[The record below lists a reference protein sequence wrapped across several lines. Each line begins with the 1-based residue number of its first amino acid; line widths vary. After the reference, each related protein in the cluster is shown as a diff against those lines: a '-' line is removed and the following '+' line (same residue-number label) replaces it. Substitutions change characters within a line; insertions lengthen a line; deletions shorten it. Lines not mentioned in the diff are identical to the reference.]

1 MGRYLW
7 ILENTF
13 ISMNSHS
20 TNISAIHK
28 GVEYPRYPKQW
39 NFTSQV
45 PVGGIISSTD
55 DGNCV
60 WLCVRMCAS
69 SSHLFLTIK

>member
-28 GVEYPRYPKQW
+28 GVEYPRYPKQCL
-39 NFTSQV
+39 
-45 PVGGIISSTD
+45 PVEFHQSGAGGRY
-55 DGNCV
+55 N
-60 WLCVRMCAS
+60 
-69 SSHLFLTIK
+69 

>member
-1 MGRYLW
+1 MVVEEWPVGRYLW

-28 GVEYPRYPKQW
+28 GVEYPRYPKQCLTVE
-39 NFTSQV
+39 FHQSGA
-45 PVGGIISSTD
+45 GGRY
-55 DGNCV
+55 N
-60 WLCVRMCAS
+60 
-69 SSHLFLTIK
+69 